1 MSMVGGVCEPDPGR
15 DGRHDEKGL
24 TPPPTIPNPTN
35 PPPQRDALLDTLRR
49 LQEEEAEMG
58 KELGGLQAQTA
69 KEAAEVARLEAEC
82 AAAEAE
88 LEALNRE
95 QAAIRAE
102 GGELK
107 KRSQELKESVAGVGA
122 AVENAKEECERV
134 RGQIVRSPARVRREL
149 ATAAE

>member
-1 MSMVGGVCEPDPGR
+1 MVVVVGGGGVLPDPKVTHPLHPSTTTTT
-15 DGRHDEKGL
+15 D
-24 TPPPTIPNPTN
+24 PA
-35 PPPQRDALLDTLRR
+35 QRDALLETLRR

-58 KELGGLQAQTA
+58 KELSGLQAQTA
-69 KEAAEVARLEAEC
+69 KEAEEVARLEAEC
-82 AAAEAE
+82 AACEAE

-107 KRSQELKESVAGVGA
+107 KRSQELKEGVAGTGA
-122 AVENAKEECERV
+122 ALEAAKEERERV
-134 RGQIVRSPARVRREL
+134 RGQIVRSPARVRKEL

>member
-1 MSMVGGVCEPDPGR
+1 
-15 DGRHDEKGL
+15 
-24 TPPPTIPNPTN
+24 
-35 PPPQRDALLDTLRR
+35 
-49 LQEEEAEMG
+49 MG
-58 KELGGLQAQTA
+58 KELSGLQAQTA
-69 KEAAEVARLEAEC
+69 AEAEEVARLEAEC

-107 KRSQELKESVAGVGA
+107 KRSQELKEGVAGTAAALDGA
-122 AVENAKEECERV
+122 REERERV